1 MALPVYST
9 GTVSVA
15 VGGTVV
21 TGIGTLWSG
30 TNVKQGDFISINN
43 LQTVLVLAVTD
54 TTHIVIPPWTGAAQT
69 GVAYKVYQNYVGRV
83 VGVAAAEDVGV
94 MIEKLHTDGLP
105 FIVDPTE
112 SIPDPS
118 FGNNGQLAFK
128 PDSGEWWTKTAGVW
142 VTSPGLTG
150 SDPTR
155 VADTGDI
162 MTGDLQISTA
172 ANPAL
177 VLNQTATHASNNS
190 LIGFNIGGSRR
201 WEISGAYGTES
212 ASNVGSDFSIDRY
225 SNAGTYLASA
235 IDITR
240 SSGAVNIPGAL
251 TVGGTLT
258 GVALSLSGNI
268 TSGGSVTTT
277 VKQNL
282 FGTSGGAAASA
293 AIPQTDANI
302 MLYNGGASNW
312 NGMGADGSGNM
323 WFRVGT
329 SGTPTPAFYL
339 QASDKA
345 ATFTGSAVTLTPP
358 SGTCNLNFYVSGT
371 RRGYINHN
379 SSSFNFFSSD
389 TGLTGMYMT
398 PGATA
403 WTSLSDARM
412 PWKKIARPM
421 TVLDKLDAVQLY
433 EAQVNGRAD
442 LFVKAQEFSEAFPH
456 LVKVGSGPDDYVPES
471 MAEPAAW
478 GMSYDRAGVV
488 ALQGLKEAMAVIEQL
503 QARIA
508 ALEAAAGP

>member
-9 GTVSVA
+9 GTVLVA
-15 VGGTVV
+15 AGGTIV
-21 TGIGTLWSG
+21 TGVGALWSG

-43 LQTVLVLAVTD
+43 LQTVLVLEVTD
-54 TTHIVIPPWTGAAQT
+54 TTHLVIPPWTGAAQAA
-69 GVAYKVYQNYVGRV
+69 VAYKIYQNYVGCV

-105 FIVDPTE
+105 FIVDPAETV
-112 SIPDPS
+112 PDPS
-118 FGNNGQLAFK
+118 FGNDGQLAFK
-128 PDSGEWWTKTAGVW
+128 PLTGQWWTKTAGIW
-142 VTSPGLTG
+142 VTSPGFTG

-162 MTGDLQISTA
+162 MTGDLTISTA

-225 SNAGTYLASA
+225 SNAGAYLASA
-235 IDITR
+235 IGITR
-240 SSGAVNIPGAL
+240 SSGAVNMPGAL
-251 TVGGTLT
+251 TVGGT
-258 GVALSLSGNI
+258 I
-268 TSGGSVTTT
+268 TSNGSVTAT

-282 FGTSGGAAASA
+282 FGTSGGAASSA
-293 AIPQTDANI
+293 AMPQTDANI
-302 MLYNGGASNW
+302 MLYNGGALNW

-339 QASDKA
+339 QATDKA
-345 ATFTGSAVTLTPP
+345 ATFTGTAVSLNPVA
-358 SGTCNLNFYVSGT
+358 GLCNLNFYVTGT
-371 RRGYINHN
+371 RRGFINHN
-379 SSSFNFFSSD
+379 ASSFNFFSSD
-389 TGLTGMYMT
+389 SGTVGMYMT
-398 PGATA
+398 PGASA

-412 PWKKIARPM
+412 PWKKTATAL

-433 EAQVNGRAD
+433 ESDVDGTQE
-442 LFVKAQEFSEAFPH
+442 LFVKAQEFHAAFPH
-456 LVKVGSGPDDYVPES
+456 VIKVGSGPDDYVPES
-471 MAEPAAW
+471 MAEPEAW
-478 GMSYDRAGVV
+478 GMSYDRVGVI